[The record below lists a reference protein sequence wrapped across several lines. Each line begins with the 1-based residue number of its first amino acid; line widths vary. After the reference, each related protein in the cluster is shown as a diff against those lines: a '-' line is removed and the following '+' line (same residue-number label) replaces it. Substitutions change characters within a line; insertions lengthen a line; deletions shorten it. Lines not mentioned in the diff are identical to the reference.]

1 LPSPTLPVFLC
12 SGPKPVSKNQLAAHK
27 RIVHEISPRRGV
39 TFLDV
44 TLQPKYCKGEREVKG
59 RPGGVPEA
67 SLRRPGGTG
76 LEFLGLPCYYVK
88 RDHLDGLVRMKLSR
102 KEFEE
107 TVVSA
112 LKGLPVPLKKKMK
125 NIDVVVE
132 DEALPDL
139 LSEMGLR
146 SPLDLF
152 GLYQGIPLD
161 QRGYFYGNVLPDK
174 ITLYQRAIES
184 ASRTEEEVKERIQ
197 ETVIHEVG
205 HYFGLSD
212 EQLRE
217 LEHEGRK
224 RRKQSLR

>member
-1 LPSPTLPVFLC
+1 
-12 SGPKPVSKNQLAAHK
+12 
-27 RIVHEISPRRGV
+27 
-39 TFLDV
+39 
-44 TLQPKYCKGEREVKG
+44 
-59 RPGGVPEA
+59 
-67 SLRRPGGTG
+67 
-76 LEFLGLPCYYVK
+76 
-88 RDHLDGLVRMKLSR
+88 LDGLVRMKLSR

-132 DEALPDL
+132 DEAPPDL

-146 SPLDLF
+146 SPFDLL

-174 ITLYQRAIES
+174 ITLYQSAIES